1 MFKKTK
7 NFVIY
12 YGSNEDF
19 ISKLSNNLE
28 DKLTSVLSFFEIEK
42 LNKKII
48 IKIISNKNE
57 FDDIFYKVHNFKPD
71 LNAMGFYHNGEII
84 YLSYNGLAGTN
95 HKNDSYETYINILI
109 HECVHFIHG
118 IITNDKMSLRSL
130 NEGIALYLGKQYN
143 EIDYAKFNCELE
155 DLLNQKNIDYYNYYL
170 LMCFLIDNYEK
181 NYILK
186 ILKDSNYAYHELENI
201 VSNLKK
207 NI

>member
-12 YGSNEDF
+12 YGNNEDF

-28 DKLTSVLSFFEIEK
+28 DKLTSILSFFEIEK

-71 LNAMGFYHNGEII
+71 LNAMGFYYNGEII

-118 IITNDKMSLRSL
+118 IITNDKMSLRCL

>member
-12 YGSNEDF
+12 YGNNEDF

-71 LNAMGFYHNGEII
+71 LNGMGFYHNGEII

-118 IITNDKMSLRSL
+118 IITNDKMSLRCL